1 MTRIPDVDRDELT
14 EPQQKAYDQMLASGA
29 TPQGPGAIAIH
40 SPELAILRTAPSNY
54 LRFGTSIPDRI
65 LELAILTTARCL
77 DCPYV
82 WNAHAAP
89 ARKAG
94 ASAGLV
100 DALRDR
106 QPLPAMEAD
115 ESAVV
120 RYGLEL
126 MQKHRVSNE
135 TFQTALEQFGTQHLV
150 ELTALMGQYAQ
161 NVFFL
166 NAFAVDLLAESTE
179 TRLPV

>member
-1 MTRIPDVDRDELT
+1 MTRIPDVNRDELT
-14 EPQQKAYDQMLASGA
+14 ESQQKAYDQLLSSGA
-29 TPQGPGAIAIH
+29 TPQGPGAIAVH
-40 SPELAILRTAPSNY
+40 SPEMALLRTAPSNY
-54 LRFGTSIPDRI
+54 LRFQTTIPDRV

-82 WNAHAAP
+82 WNAHAGP

-106 QPLPAMEAD
+106 QPLPAIGAD

-120 RYGLEL
+120 RYGMEL
-126 MQKHRVSNE
+126 MQTHRVSDE
-135 TFQTALEQFGTQHLV
+135 TFQAALGVFGKQHLV

-166 NAFAVDLLAESTE
+166 NAFAVDMPAGATE
-179 TRLPV
+179 QVLPV

>member
-1 MTRIPDVDRDELT
+1 
-14 EPQQKAYDQMLASGA
+14 
-29 TPQGPGAIAIH
+29 
-40 SPELAILRTAPSNY
+40 
-54 LRFGTSIPDRI
+54 
-65 LELAILTTARCL
+65 
-77 DCPYV
+77 
-82 WNAHAAP
+82 
-89 ARKAG
+89 
-94 ASAGLV
+94 V